1 MAMDET
7 YGQGEQQAPVKGTG
21 PPRRL
26 SKLAIVIFLVVV
38 AVLVVAGILPR
49 LHTRAEVRSET
60 EQMAVPYVAVVQPTR
75 QNASDEIV
83 LPANIQAYTDSPIYA
98 RTDGYLKKWYVDI
111 GGHVKK
117 GQLLAEIETP
127 EVDQQLSQARA
138 DEATAQANVNLAQIT
153 NTRYEGLLKTDSV
166 SKQDVDNAHGDFE
179 AKQAALASAAANVKR
194 LEDLQSFQKIYAP
207 FDGVITARN
216 VDIGDLIDAGA
227 SGGTQRELFHIAFT
241 RQLRVYVSIP
251 QADSAGAKPGVKAE
265 LALPEFPGR
274 LFPGKLVSTAQ
285 AIDPSSRTL
294 LAEISVDNPTGELL
308 PGAYAEVHLAVP
320 SSGPTFTVPVSAL
333 LFRADGLHVVTVE
346 NGDRA
351 VLTNITIGR
360 DLGSVAE
367 IVSGLNGDEWVI
379 TNPPDSIE
387 TGSPVRIANSGSQP
401 GAGQ

>member
-1 MAMDET
+1 
-7 YGQGEQQAPVKGTG
+7 
-21 PPRRL
+21 
-26 SKLAIVIFLVVV
+26 
-38 AVLVVAGILPR
+38 
-49 LHTRAEVRSET
+49 
-60 EQMAVPYVAVVQPTR
+60 
-75 QNASDEIV
+75 
-83 LPANIQAYTDSPIYA
+83 
-98 RTDGYLKKWYVDI
+98 
-111 GGHVKK
+111 
-117 GQLLAEIETP
+117 
-127 EVDQQLSQARA
+127 
-138 DEATAQANVNLAQIT
+138 
-153 NTRYEGLLKTDSV
+153 
-166 SKQDVDNAHGDFE
+166 
-179 AKQAALASAAANVKR
+179 
-194 LEDLQSFQKIYAP
+194 
-207 FDGVITARN
+207 
-216 VDIGDLIDAGA
+216 
-227 SGGTQRELFHIAFT
+227 
-241 RQLRVYVSIP
+241 
-251 QADSAGAKPGVKAE
+251 VKAE

>member
-1 MAMDET
+1 MDET

-38 AVLVVAGILPR
+38 AILVVAGILPR

>member
-1 MAMDET
+1 MDET

-26 SKLAIVIFLVVV
+26 SKLAIVIFVVVV
-38 AVLVVAGILPR
+38 AILVVAGILPR

-360 DLGSVAE
+360 DLGSVAV